1 MSVPIQQINSSPK
14 QLCSRKG
21 SRGFTLIELLVVVA
35 IIGALAAIAIPV
47 YSNYVDKARVTVAIS
62 TLDTVRKNFET
73 FHIDNQEYP
82 TPPIN
87 FITGQDN
94 EAPPRTVFS
103 TMLLDQI
110 NDDLTPVSYNT
121 SITGSSYTLVAKAKD
136 KKQTVLTLTPTDITK
151 AP

>member
-1 MSVPIQQINSSPK
+1 MPVPIQQINSSPK
-14 QLCSRKG
+14 QLCLRK
-21 SRGFTLIELLVVVA
+21 SSKGFTLLELLVVVA

-62 TLDTVRKNFET
+62 TLDTVRKNFEI

-94 EAPPRTVFS
+94 AAPPRTVFS

-110 NDDLTPVSYNT
+110 NDDLTVPYYNT
-121 SITGSSYTLVAKAKD
+121 VTNGYYMTARVKD

>member
-14 QLCSRKG
+14 QLCPRKG
-21 SRGFTLIELLVVVA
+21 SRGFTLLELLVVVA

-47 YSNYVDKARVTVAIS
+47 YSNYVDKARITVAIS

-82 TPPIN
+82 TKPID
-87 FITGQDN
+87 FITGQDG
-94 EAPPRTVFS
+94 ATPPRIVFS

-121 SITGSSYTLVAKAKD
+121 AISSYTLTARAKD
-136 KKQTVLTLTPTDITK
+136 NDQTVLTLTPTDITK

>member
-14 QLCSRKG
+14 QLCPRKG
-21 SRGFTLIELLVVVA
+21 SRGFTLLELLVVVA

-47 YSNYVDKARVTVAIS
+47 YSNYVDKARITVAIS

-82 TPPIN
+82 TKPIN
-87 FITGQDN
+87 FFTGTDDTG
-94 EAPPRTVFS
+94 RTVFS

-110 NDDLTPVSYNT
+110 NNDLTPVSYNT
-121 SITGSSYTLVAKAKD
+121 AITGNSYTLVAKAND